1 MEAKDGHA
9 GVCLWS
15 WVLDWGA
22 LLGSSG
28 GKLNL
33 VHRALQEL
41 SGMEGSQ
48 SSVLPYEPQPTSCPT
63 LSPFW
68 HPERR
73 PGIKAKL
80 CQGHQ
85 FWMAGPEGLQAPL
98 EGSWSERGLRP

>member
-48 SSVLPYEPQPTSCPT
+48 SSVLPY
-63 LSPFW
+63 
-68 HPERR
+68 
-73 PGIKAKL
+73 
-80 CQGHQ
+80 
-85 FWMAGPEGLQAPL
+85 
-98 EGSWSERGLRP
+98 